1 MAYET
6 LILSREERFAVVTL
20 NRPPANAISETLMR
34 ELNAALSELEADDG
48 VRAVIITGA
57 GDKIFCAG
65 ADLGSAFQGA
75 DVGAFIRFGNDVVR
89 RIERFPKPVVAAI
102 NGHALGGGCEIAMG
116 CHIRILKET
125 ARMGQTESNL
135 GITPGFGGTQRYP
148 RLIGRGLAQE
158 HLILGTQI
166 PAAECYRTGL
176 VNRLSKEGETLNDAK
191 ALARELAKRPSPP
204 GSSSRRWTRASTRR
218 SSRPS
223 RSKSGRSFR
232 PSRPKT
238 RPRVSRPSSRSVP
251 PTSRA
256 DRVDLGIKGKTAL
269 VTGGARSLGKQDCLA
284 LAAEGCKVIVEGG
297 TARGYAADITERAVL
312 GDVLRRAESEV
323 GPVDICVNNAGW
335 IYTMGQLKD
344 TADEDW
350 DLNLRINLTGTYN
363 VTKLVFPGMRE
374 RRWGRVICM
383 ASIAGLMGGF
393 GQSAYSTSK
402 MGVIGFAKSVALE
415 GARYNVTSNVI
426 APGIVGP
433 NANLSPLYDRMVKRV
448 AMQREGQPE
457 DIASAVAFLCSE
469 RARYITGAVL
479 TVTGGMDLFTF

>member
-1 MAYET
+1 
-6 LILSREERFAVVTL
+6 
-20 NRPPANAISETLMR
+20 
-34 ELNAALSELEADDG
+34 
-48 VRAVIITGA
+48 
-57 GDKIFCAG
+57 
-65 ADLGSAFQGA
+65 
-75 DVGAFIRFGNDVVR
+75 
-89 RIERFPKPVVAAI
+89 
-102 NGHALGGGCEIAMG
+102 
-116 CHIRILKET
+116 
-125 ARMGQTESNL
+125 
-135 GITPGFGGTQRYP
+135 
-148 RLIGRGLAQE
+148 
-158 HLILGTQI
+158 
-166 PAAECYRTGL
+166 
-176 VNRLSKEGETLNDAK
+176 
-191 ALARELAKRPSPP
+191 
-204 GSSSRRWTRASTRR
+204 
-218 SSRPS
+218 
-223 RSKSGRSFR
+223 
-232 PSRPKT
+232 
-238 RPRVSRPSSRSVP
+238 
-251 PTSRA
+251 
-256 DRVDLGIKGKTAL
+256 VDLGIAGKTAL

-284 LAAEGCKVIVEGG
+284 LAAEGCRVAVLDLNGEGAAETAKEITDAG
-297 TARGYAADITERAVL
+297 GVARGYAVDITERSTLA
-312 GDVLRRAESEV
+312 DVLRRVEHEV

-344 TADEDW
+344 AVDDEW

-393 GQSAYSTSK
+393 GQTAYSTSK